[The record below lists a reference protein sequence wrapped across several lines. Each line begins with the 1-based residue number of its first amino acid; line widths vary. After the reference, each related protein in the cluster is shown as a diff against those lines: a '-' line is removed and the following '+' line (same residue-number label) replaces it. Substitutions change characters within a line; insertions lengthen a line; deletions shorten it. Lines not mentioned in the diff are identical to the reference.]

1 MVNATEWNIFI
12 SRERDLRSTGIKI
25 CPGRDELPEVVRA
38 EDGGVPG
45 QVVEVVHDDG
55 HEQVEHDEATE
66 EDEGDEV
73 NIGDIGATGLVR
85 VYQEASLVPLVSSL
99 ITGPA
104 GQTVQHDVWPGLTS
118 GAPEHI
124 TGG

>member
-1 MVNATEWNIFI
+1 MV
-12 SRERDLRSTGIKI
+12 G
-25 CPGRDELPEVVRA
+25 A

-55 HEQVEHDEATE
+55 HEQVEHDEAAE

-73 NIGDIGATGLVR
+73 YIGDIRATGLVR

-99 ITGPA
+99 ITGSA
-104 GQTVQHDVWPGLTS
+104 GQTVQHDVWPGLS
-118 GAPEHI
+118 RGAPEHNA
-124 TGG
+124 GDERR

>member
-1 MVNATEWNIFI
+1 MV
-12 SRERDLRSTGIKI
+12 G
-25 CPGRDELPEVVRA
+25 A

-55 HEQVEHDEATE
+55 HEQVEHDEAAE

-73 NIGDIGATGLVR
+73 DVGDIRATGLVR
-85 VYQEASLVPLVSSL
+85 IYQEASLVPLVSSL
-99 ITGPA
+99 VTGPA
-104 GQTVQHDVWPGLTS
+104 GQTVQHDVGPGLPR
-118 GAPEHI
+118 GAPEHN